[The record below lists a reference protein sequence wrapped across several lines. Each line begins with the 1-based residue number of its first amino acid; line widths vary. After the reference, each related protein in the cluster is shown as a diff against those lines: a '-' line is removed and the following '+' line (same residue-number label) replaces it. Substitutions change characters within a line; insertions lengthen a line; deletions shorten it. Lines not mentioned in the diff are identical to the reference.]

1 MSEIIS
7 LQMMWLSKK
16 KVQDCLENPLGLIR
30 DLIKAADYKTNKY
43 KKQLAFLYTSN
54 NLLEN
59 IIKTYRLIF
68 HRATKTWSACES
80 TLK

>member
-1 MSEIIS
+1 MSKIIS
-7 LQMMWLSKK
+7 LQMMWPSKK
-16 KVQDCLENPLGLIR
+16 KMQDCLENPLGLIR
-30 DLIKAADYKTNKY
+30 DLIKVADYKTNKY

-59 IIKTYRLIF
+59 LIKNHRLNF
-68 HRATKTWSACES
+68 HRAIKTQSACES